1 MKLRPIM
8 LGGTF
13 CLALIAGCGPRE
25 PIVARVGRE
34 KITTQD
40 FKDECLRRFR
50 SEDNAQRQPYPVRE
64 KVLREM
70 AVERARYQE
79 GCALGLDKRQQVTDQ
94 VDQIA
99 RRQAL
104 DMLYQTQVVDKV
116 VSEAAARKFYDMGN
130 QEVKSRHILLKTS
143 TADSALSDSAKV
155 LARLD
160 SIKRAI
166 AAGLDFKTAAARF
179 SEDATSAAD
188 SGDLGWFQWGRMVEG
203 FQQAAWKTDAGKMVG
218 PVRTPYGYHLIFVEQ
233 KRPVAGRRS
242 YDEMKEQI
250 KAQMREA
257 EGQKLNETARAYVE
271 KLRENRKLVY
281 NQANLDVFRK
291 RVLDPTVSQTQA
303 LGPMFTAEQKA
314 LVIATYKG
322 GQATVDDLIQKVGS
336 NTARVN
342 WNDPQSVSDLL
353 HAIAEPKFLQDDAE
367 AKGFYRKALRSP
379 AVEAERRRAVTALLE
394 KEEIT
399 DKAQPTAADERRFY
413 ETHLASFIQ
422 PEMRTVREIFF
433 KEDSVKAVRVR
444 ERALRGEN
452 FTRLA
457 LKFNEKESTKPDTGR
472 LGPFEE
478 RLFGLIGKTAFAL
491 KNVGEVSGVLRVGK
505 SFSVIQLLDVLP
517 SRTKTFEEVQA
528 DVKRQT
534 RVTMTDDRRQA
545 LQDTVLKKFKLE
557 FDAKVLAAV
566 WPLPEKPEDKISR
579 QP

>member
-1 MKLRPIM
+1 M
-8 LGGTF
+8 LCGTF

-25 PIVARVGRE
+25 KIVARVGRE

-70 AVERARYQE
+70 AVERAMYQE
-79 GCALGLDKRQQVTDQ
+79 GCALGMDKRQQVTDQ

-116 VSEAAARKFYDMGN
+116 VTEAATRKFYDMGN
-130 QEVKSRHILLKTS
+130 QEVKARHILLKTS
-143 TADSALSDSAKV
+143 TADSALSDTSRI

-160 SIKRAI
+160 SIKRAM

-271 KLRENRKLVY
+271 KLRESRKLVY

-314 LVIATYKG
+314 LVVATYKG

-336 NTARVN
+336 NAARVS

-353 HAIAEPKFLQDDAE
+353 HAIVEPKFLQDDAE
-367 AKGFYRKALRSP
+367 AKGLYRKVLRSP

-399 DKAQPTAADERRFY
+399 DKVQPTAADERRFY
-413 ETHLASFIQ
+413 ETHLANFIQ

-478 RLFGLIGKTAFAL
+478 RLFALIGKTAFAL
-491 KNVGEVSGVLRVGK
+491 KNVGEVSGVLRIGK
-505 SFSVIQLLDVLP
+505 SFSVIQLLAILP

-528 DVKRQT
+528 DVKKQNRQ
-534 RVTMTDDRRQA
+534 TMTDDRRQA
-545 LQDTVLKKFKLE
+545 LEDTVLKKFKLE